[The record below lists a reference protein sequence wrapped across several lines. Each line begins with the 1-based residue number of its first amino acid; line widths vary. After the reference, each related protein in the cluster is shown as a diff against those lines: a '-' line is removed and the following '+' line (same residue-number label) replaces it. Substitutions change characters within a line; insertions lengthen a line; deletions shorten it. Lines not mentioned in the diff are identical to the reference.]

1 MKKEIAHLD
10 KEMIDLMMYMIG
22 FAPRAEVIFQETYDD
37 HKDRFSEKTV
47 NELID
52 IYNHYYGL
60 DIKYIE
66 VKENE

>member
-1 MKKEIAHLD
+1 
-10 KEMIDLMMYMIG
+10 MMYMIG

-60 DIKYIE
+60 DIKKIE
-66 VKENE
+66 VEENE